1 MPSLPSVDV
10 PFTGSDEPAVA
21 PAAESAVVVLEASP
35 ELEFYQRASQFYE
48 RLTGSRFN
56 SLSTFRDPNLREY
69 FESEESFSDYFADLA
84 QDLADAHFARNQPV
98 SSAVEEFSVDGPGKA
113 RVRTRIVGDN
123 GRPLRF
129 WSTSLVREDRWER
142 RNGRWWII
150 PGAAPSVASQQE

>member
-10 PFTGSDEPAVA
+10 PFLGSDESKVA
-21 PAAESAVVVLEASP
+21 PAPDSGIVVLDASP

-56 SLSTFRDPNLREY
+56 SLSTFRDPSLREY

-84 QDLADAHFARNQPV
+84 QDLADAHFSRNRPV
-98 SSAVEEFSVDGPGKA
+98 SSAVEEFSVDAPGKA

-123 GRPLRF
+123 AKPLRF
-129 WSTSLVREDRWER
+129 WSTSLAREDRWER
-142 RNGRWWII
+142 RDGRWWII
-150 PGAAPSVASQQE
+150 PGAVPSVAAQ